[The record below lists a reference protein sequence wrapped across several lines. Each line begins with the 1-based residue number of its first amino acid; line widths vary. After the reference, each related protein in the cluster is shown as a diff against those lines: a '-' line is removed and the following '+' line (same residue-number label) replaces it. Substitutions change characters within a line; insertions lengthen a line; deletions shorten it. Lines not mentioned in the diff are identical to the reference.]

1 MSLIDKYRL
10 AHSAASPAI
19 YAPTFNFL
27 GWRFF
32 FFSFLELGWATVVY
46 RSLLEDECDVARR
59 KGPSP
64 INENPSW
71 DDKNKTRDD
80 GR

>member
-1 MSLIDKYRL
+1 MSMIDKYRL
-10 AHSAASPAI
+10 PHSAVSPAI
-19 YAPTFNFL
+19 Y

-32 FFSFLELGWATVVY
+32 FSFLFLELFWVTVVY
-46 RSLLEDECDVARR
+46 WSLSEDECDVARR